1 MVQSNSV
8 LGIVRWHVVSV
19 SLLTLIVAMPVAAEE
34 LMRLAQVYPIYPD
47 SAPVRVYR
55 PLQPHEVVDI
65 VRSLGLS
72 PVSPPRPRG
81 PVWVIRAIGQDG
93 TLVRV
98 AIDGRSGRVMDIV
111 QIGPRGPRLTR
122 IEPGMPPGS
131 GPYEAIEEPYG
142 LPPRPP
148 ARVPGAWSGAPD
160 PDPQI
165 ITRGGIRSGELPPPP
180 ATGPYMERNAPGAG
194 PQVITRDPDFTGSV
208 PSSAPRPID
217 PLNGVPPEFRRG
229 ASRSEPAKDK
239 RIATGTPADAN
250 PRATPLPR
258 PRPADV
264 PALAKGDAA
273 PAAAPAASPAPKT
286 GTAEKSTTEVTG
298 SAKKKSTDW
307 PPVQPLE

>member
-1 MVQSNSV
+1 MVQSSSV
-8 LGIVRWHVVSV
+8 LGSVKRHVVSV
-19 SLLTLIVAMPVAAEE
+19 SLLALIASMPVAAEE
-34 LMRLAQVYPIYPD
+34 PMRLAQVYPVYPG

-55 PLQPHEVVDI
+55 PVQPHEVVDI

-72 PVSPPRPRG
+72 PVNQPRPQG

-111 QIGPRGPRLTR
+111 QIGPRAPRLTR

-131 GPYEAIEEPYG
+131 ALYDVIEEPYD

-160 PDPQI
+160 PGPQI
-165 ITRGGIRSGELPPPP
+165 ITREGIRSGELPPPP
-180 ATGPYMERNAPGAG
+180 ATGPYMQRNAPGTG
-194 PQVITRDPDFTGSV
+194 PQVITRDPDSTGSV
-208 PSSAPRPID
+208 PSSAPRPVD

-229 ASRSEPAKDK
+229 ASRGESAKDK
-239 RIATGTPADAN
+239 RIASGTPADSIQ
-250 PRATPLPR
+250 RATPLPR

-264 PALAKGDAA
+264 PALAKGDDTPAAA
-273 PAAAPAASPAPKT
+273 PAAAPAAKAD
-286 GTAEKSTTEVTG
+286 TAEKSTTEVSG
-298 SAKKKSTDW
+298 GAKKKSTDW

>member
-8 LGIVRWHVVSV
+8 LGIVKWHVVSV
-19 SLLTLIVAMPVAAEE
+19 SLLALIVAMPVAAEE
-34 LMRLAQVYPIYPD
+34 PMRLAQIYPVYPH

-55 PLQPHEVVDI
+55 MLQPHEVVDI
-65 VRSLGLS
+65 VRSMGLS
-72 PVSPPRPRG
+72 PVNHPRPQG

-122 IEPGMPPGS
+122 SEPGMPPGS
-131 GPYEAIEEPYG
+131 GPYEVIEQPYG
-142 LPPRPP
+142 MPPRPP
-148 ARVPGAWSGAPD
+148 SRVPGAWGGAPD
-160 PDPQI
+160 PNPQI
-165 ITRGGIRSGELPPPP
+165 ITREGIRSGDLPPPP
-180 ATGPYMERNAPGAG
+180 ATGPYMEKNAPGAG
-194 PQVITRDPDFTGSV
+194 PQVITRDPDSTGSV

-239 RIATGTPADAN
+239 RIAIGTPADSSQ
-250 PRATPLPR
+250 RATPLPR
-258 PRPADV
+258 PRPADM
-264 PALAKGDAA
+264 PALAKGDDA
-273 PAAAPAASPAPKT
+273 PAAATAPPAPKT
-286 GTAEKSTTEVTG
+286 GTPEKSATEVTD

>member
-8 LGIVRWHVVSV
+8 LSIVKWQVASV
-19 SLLTLIVAMPVAAEE
+19 SLLALLVSMPVAAEE
-34 LMRLAQVYPIYPD
+34 PMRLAQVYPAYPG

-55 PLQPHEVVDI
+55 PIQPYEVVDI

-72 PVSPPRPRG
+72 PVSEPRPRG

-98 AIDGRSGRVMDIV
+98 AVDGRSGRVMDIV

-122 IEPGMPPGS
+122 IEPGTY
-131 GPYEAIEEPYG
+131 GPYEMIEEPYDV
-142 LPPRPP
+142 PRPP
-148 ARVPGAWSGAPD
+148 ARVPGGWSDEPD
-160 PDPQI
+160 QDPQV
-165 ITRGGIRSGELPPPP
+165 ITREGIRSGELPPPG
-180 ATGPYMERNAPGAG
+180 TGPYMGKNASGTG
-194 PQVITRDPDFTGSV
+194 PQVITRDPDTTGSV
-208 PSSAPRPID
+208 PSSASRQID
-217 PLNGVPPEFRRG
+217 PLDGVPPEFRRG
-229 ASRSEPAKDK
+229 AGRGEAAKDK
-239 RIATGTPADAN
+239 RIATGTPADSS

-264 PALAKGDAA
+264 PVLAKGDDT
-273 PAAAPAASPAPKT
+273 PAAS
-286 GTAEKSTTEVTG
+286 TAAKKDTSEKSTPEASG

>member
-8 LGIVRWHVVSV
+8 LSIVKWQVASV
-19 SLLTLIVAMPVAAEE
+19 SLLALLVSMPVAAEE
-34 LMRLAQVYPIYPD
+34 PMRLAQVYPAYPG

-55 PLQPHEVVDI
+55 PVQPHEVVDI

-72 PVSPPRPRG
+72 PVSEPRPRG

-98 AIDGRSGRVMDIV
+98 AIDGRSGQVMDII

-122 IEPGMPPGS
+122 IEPGVPARY
-131 GPYEAIEEPYG
+131 GPYEVIEEPYG
-142 LPPRPP
+142 VPRPP
-148 ARVPGAWSGAPD
+148 ARVPGGWSDAPD

-165 ITRGGIRSGELPPPP
+165 ITREGIRSGELPPPGT
-180 ATGPYMERNAPGAG
+180 TGPYMERNAPGAG
-194 PQVITRDPDFTGSV
+194 PRVITRDPDTTGSV

-217 PLNGVPPEFRRG
+217 PLDGVPPEFRRG
-229 ASRSEPAKDK
+229 AGRGEPAKDK
-239 RIATGTPADAN
+239 RIATGTPADLG

-264 PALAKGDAA
+264 PALAKGDDTPTA
-273 PAAAPAASPAPKT
+273 PPAPKT
-286 GTAEKSTTEVTG
+286 DTSEKSTPDASG